1 MGSFYSTCSVSN
13 MTLSNQKTSVQLI
26 SPGYSTDFK
35 GHMNMVV
42 SNDGAQA
49 FFSPFGFPIHGR
61 YDDYG
66 HITSIKRDKN
76 VEMLEEFFGVTIDE
90 ILQNIGDDR
99 SIPKNIKNEEIFR
112 SLGMT
117 YYRTE
122 VLEYLQK
129 GWDKINIVNPKP
141 YSMGSRMVKLFNDLD
156 KKPTKDNPRFQEL
169 ISKAGK
175 SEDESEELYEMMDL
189 MSGSTIRENSYIASL
204 AKTNMFKIL
213 PITIDFK
220 EDILK
225 QYKYLI
231 TLGYELSRLLIPSVY
246 GSQETNWPAQYRLN
260 DFVNDLLVEDMKEN
274 IEDVYDDEEDY
285 YSDEREIIKD
295 HFMIKRDKKLNNIL
309 G

>member
-1 MGSFYSTCSVSN
+1 MGSFYSTCSVSS
-13 MTLSNQKTSVQLI
+13 MTLSNQKTSIQLL

-35 GHMNMVV
+35 EHMNMMV

-49 FFSPFGFPIHGR
+49 FFSPFGFPIHGE

-66 HITSIKRDKN
+66 HITNIKRDKN
-76 VEMLEEFFGVTIDE
+76 VEMLEEFFGVTIYE

-99 SIPKNIKNEEIFR
+99 SIPENIKNEEIYR

-129 GWDKINIVNPKP
+129 GWNEINIVNPEK
-141 YSMGSRMVKLFNDLD
+141 YSMGSRMVKLFTALD

-225 QYKYLI
+225 QYQYLI

-246 GSQETNWPAQYRLN
+246 GSQDTNWTAQYRLN
-260 DFVNDLLVEDMKEN
+260 DFVNDLLVEDMKSC
-274 IEDVYDDEEDY
+274 IDDDDDDEDY

>member
-13 MTLSNQKTSVQLI
+13 MTLSNQKTSVQLL

-66 HITSIKRDKN
+66 HITNIKRDKN

-90 ILQNIGDDR
+90 ILQNIGDTR
-99 SIPKNIKNEEIFR
+99 SIPENIKNEEIFR

-129 GWDKINIVNPKP
+129 GWEDINIVNPEQ
-141 YSMGSRMVKLFNDLD
+141 YSMGSRMVKLFNALD
-156 KKPTKDNPRFQEL
+156 KKTTKDNPRFQEL

-189 MSGSTIRENSYIASL
+189 INGSKIGDNSYIASL

-225 QYKYLI
+225 QYQYLI

-246 GSQETNWPAQYRLN
+246 GSQETNWTAQYRLN

-274 IEDVYDDEEDY
+274 IEDVYDDDEDY

>member
-13 MTLSNQKTSVQLI
+13 MTLSNQKTSVQLL

-35 GHMNMVV
+35 GHMNMIV

-66 HITSIKRDKN
+66 YIINIKRDKN
-76 VEMLEEFFGVTIDE
+76 VEMLEEFFGVDIDE

-129 GWDKINIVNPKP
+129 GWDEINIVNPEQ
-141 YSMGSRMVKLFNDLD
+141 YSMGSRMVKLFNALD

-225 QYKYLI
+225 QYQYLI

-246 GSQETNWPAQYRLN
+246 GSQDTNWTAQYRLN
-260 DFVNDLLVEDMKEN
+260 DFVNDLLVEDMKEY
-274 IEDVYDDEEDY
+274 IEDVYDDDEDY

>member
-1 MGSFYSTCSVSN
+1 

-35 GHMNMVV
+35 DHMNMVV

-66 HITSIKRDKN
+66 HITNIKRDKN

-99 SIPKNIKNEEIFR
+99 YIPKNIKNEEIFR

-129 GWDKINIVNPKP
+129 GWEDINIVNPEQ
-141 YSMGSRMVKLFNDLD
+141 YSMGSRMVKLFNALD
-156 KKPTKDNPRFQEL
+156 KKTTKDNPRFQEL

-189 MSGSTIRENSYIASL
+189 INGSTIRENSYITSL

-213 PITIDFK
+213 PITIEFK

-225 QYKYLI
+225 QYQYLV

-246 GSQETNWPAQYRLN
+246 GSQETNWSAQYRLN